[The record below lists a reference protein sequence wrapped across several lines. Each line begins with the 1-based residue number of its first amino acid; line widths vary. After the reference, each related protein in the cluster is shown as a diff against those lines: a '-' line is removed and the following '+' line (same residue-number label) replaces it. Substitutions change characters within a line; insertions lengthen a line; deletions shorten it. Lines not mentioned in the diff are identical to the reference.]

1 MGIKADILK
10 EYVSSFDEIKPFNK
24 NTLKYVGIAFQ
35 FDNIIDFDNNQTLF
49 YSHVKSL
56 LPYKTERPASEGSLV
71 LTISPVQNQFGFNQ
85 QSESYTEYIYTDNK
99 ENPNIRVITNK
110 KKIDFQ
116 CIDPENNYTSFKDFL
131 EKIWK
136 IFTVFCQAYPE
147 KINLMEVVL
156 RKINKVEIDG
166 NETFLNQNILYES
179 SLFDNFTNTNT
190 YKEFTTVEDSGET
203 VIFRSGIIRN
213 KAESD
218 NNLIIYDFTVKQDN
232 PNELKLESEFL
243 QEMLKQFSTKI
254 FNLYCYC
261 VSKDYIDK
269 VLNKD
274 D

>member
-1 MGIKADILK
+1 MGIKAEILK
-10 EYVSSFDEIKPFNK
+10 GFVSSFDDIKPFNK

-35 FDNIIDFDNNQTLF
+35 FDNIIDFDSNQTLF
-49 YSHVKSL
+49 YSYVKSL

-71 LTISPVQNQFGFNQ
+71 LTISPIQNQFGFNQ

-99 ENPNIRVITNK
+99 DNPTIRVITNK

-131 EKIWK
+131 DKIWK
-136 IFTVFCQAYPE
+136 IFKSFYQAYSK

-166 NETFLNQNILYES
+166 NEKFLNQNILYES
-179 SLFDNFTNTNT
+179 SLFDNFTNTST

-218 NNLIIYDFTVKQDN
+218 NNLIIYDFAIKQDN
-232 PNELKLESEFL
+232 PNELKLDKEFL

-269 VLNKD
+269 VLNKND
-274 D
+274 

>member
-56 LPYKTERPASEGSLV
+56 LPYKAERPASEGSLV

-99 ENPNIRVITNK
+99 ENPTIRVITNK

-179 SLFDNFTNTNT
+179 SLFDSFTNTNT

>member
-99 ENPNIRVITNK
+99 ENPTIRVITNK

-136 IFTVFCQAYPE
+136 IFTVFCKAYPE

-179 SLFDNFTNTNT
+179 SLFDSFTNTNT

-254 FNLYCYC
+254 FYLYCYC

>member
-1 MGIKADILK
+1 MGIKAEILK

-35 FDNIIDFDNNQTLF
+35 FDNIVDFDNNQTLF
-49 YSHVKSL
+49 YSHVKSR

-99 ENPNIRVITNK
+99 ENPTIRVITNK

-136 IFTVFCQAYPE
+136 IFTIFCQAYSD

-269 VLNKD
+269 VLNKND
-274 D
+274 

>member
-1 MGIKADILK
+1 MTQKIIILLLK
-10 EYVSSFDEIKPFNK
+10 ILSNVSLSI
-24 NTLKYVGIAFQ
+24 
-35 FDNIIDFDNNQTLF
+35 
-49 YSHVKSL
+49 
-56 LPYKTERPASEGSLV
+56 
-71 LTISPVQNQFGFNQ
+71 
-85 QSESYTEYIYTDNK
+85 
-99 ENPNIRVITNK
+99 
-110 KKIDFQ
+110 
-116 CIDPENNYTSFKDFL
+116 PET
-131 EKIWK
+131 
-136 IFTVFCQAYPE
+136 IFTVFCKAYPE

-179 SLFDNFTNTNT
+179 SLFDSFTNTNT

>member
-99 ENPNIRVITNK
+99 ENPTIRVITNK

-136 IFTVFCQAYPE
+136 IFTVFCKAYPE

-179 SLFDNFTNTNT
+179 SLFDSFTNTNT